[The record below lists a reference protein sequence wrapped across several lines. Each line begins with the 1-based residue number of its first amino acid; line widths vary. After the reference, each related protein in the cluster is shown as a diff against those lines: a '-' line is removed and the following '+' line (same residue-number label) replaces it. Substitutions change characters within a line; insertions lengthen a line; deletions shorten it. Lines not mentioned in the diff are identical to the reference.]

1 MWIMQIMNIEN
12 LTNIEIPVYM
22 KFTNIQI
29 PIYLK
34 FTRICLDLNRMY
46 LLLILE
52 KKFPFIDI
60 TYTIEEQKYFLM
72 NI

>member
-29 PIYLK
+29 PINLK
-34 FTRICLDLNRMY
+34 FTRICLDFSFHL
-46 LLLILE
+46 
-52 KKFPFIDI
+52 
-60 TYTIEEQKYFLM
+60 
-72 NI
+72 